1 MSEEVKCMLC
11 NEPFKSKETLKLH
24 FVDEHSITTNDAILD
39 RHVKL
44 RFSKTEFDPKTFD
57 TMMKL
62 LKVLKQNTAKY
73 TLQRDKVKLDS
84 NKIIF

>member
-1 MSEEVKCMLC
+1 MSKEVKCMLC
-11 NEPFKSKETLKLH
+11 SEPFKSKETLKLH
-24 FVDEHSITTNDAILD
+24 FVDEHSIPRNDAILD
-39 RHVKL
+39 RYVKL
-44 RFSKTEFDPKTFD
+44 RFSKTEFDAKTFD